1 VREPAK
7 PTARPSEDDEDKLPP
22 KKPAGKAAA
31 ADARRAK
38 AKKVATRDDDAEV
51 EAEARPLD
59 AATAL
64 LPSQR
69 FLDAALGMSVTMRRL
84 TFGYSKALRARPNGY
99 SGVPAPGALVDVTV
113 YPLAFGHTRRDVV
126 KDIGIELL
134 YDRVPMLNSKAS
146 VNQGGTIT
154 TASYSTLESRYAV
167 TAVFRQALGGTPF
180 GSSSTAPVVLGS
192 LGYHHQDFNIHGKVD
207 LPDVA
212 YSMFAPGVGIRY
224 LVMSKLTLA
233 ADARLLLPTNTGE
246 IQHQDQYGTST
257 VVGFDGSAGA
267 EYLIKPN
274 LFVRAAGRYE
284 VMRFKFRG
292 NGAQSNARDNN
303 PETQDVFGAHD
314 NYIGGSLSVG
324 YLY

>member
-1 VREPAK
+1 
-7 PTARPSEDDEDKLPP
+7 LP

-51 EAEARPLD
+51 EAEARSEPLD

-64 LPSQR
+64 SPGQR

-146 VNQGGTIT
+146 VNTGGTIT
-154 TASYSTLESRYAV
+154 TETYSTL
-167 TAVFRQALGGTPF
+167 
-180 GSSSTAPVVLGS
+180 
-192 LGYHHQDFNIHGKVD
+192 
-207 LPDVA
+207 
-212 YSMFAPGVGIRY
+212 
-224 LVMSKLTLA
+224 
-233 ADARLLLPTNTGE
+233 
-246 IQHQDQYGTST
+246 
-257 VVGFDGSAGA
+257 
-267 EYLIKPN
+267 
-274 LFVRAAGRYE
+274 
-284 VMRFKFRG
+284 
-292 NGAQSNARDNN
+292 
-303 PETQDVFGAHD
+303 
-314 NYIGGSLSVG
+314 
-324 YLY
+324 